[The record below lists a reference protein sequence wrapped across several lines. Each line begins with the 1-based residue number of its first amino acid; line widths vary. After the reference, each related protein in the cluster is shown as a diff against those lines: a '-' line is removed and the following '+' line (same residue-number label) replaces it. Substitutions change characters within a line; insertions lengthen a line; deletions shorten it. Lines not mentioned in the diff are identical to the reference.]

1 MKNILLLLLAAALLT
16 ACSSSVGTRNVDFQA
31 GSVTLPADW
40 DIVPGD
46 DTMPN
51 TLMAVAPAEN
61 GFRTQF
67 RVDTLKPFK
76 MDKEETAYK
85 LKESLEGKT
94 ALVAP
99 PVLTKISGEPAVA
112 YAWRG
117 KENSTENPLLTVDV
131 THYGYFVCADDN
143 IYSLDF
149 SGLTSQAGEVRAI
162 ANEAVYSFETAAS
175 KARAL
180 AAEKAAR
187 EEAEAR
193 AEAERKIAREESAF
207 GDAEETKTSEEESFA
222 AAEEEAA
229 RIEAEAKAEAKA
241 KAKAKAEEKDAK
253 ELAREKVEAAKAE
266 AQKAQDEAVASARA
280 AKEAAKVAQAKAEAL
295 SAAQM
300 ELDKMNGDGFVQ
312 IQQPEVVV
320 EEEPASTAPSFTI
333 ENAQPVQTAPA
344 ATFETQVNVTPAP
357 AQTEVKVTAP
367 QPAAPTQTTSPMKRT
382 NGGLVIEMQ
391 TVN

>member
-1 MKNILLLLLAAALLT
+1 MKNILLILLAAALLT

-31 GSVTLPADW
+31 GSVTLPDNWA
-40 DIVPGD
+40 IVPGD

-61 GFRTQF
+61 GYRTQF

-85 LKESLEGKT
+85 LKESLEGKS

-99 PVLTKISGEPAVA
+99 PVLTQISGEPAVA

-117 KENSTENPLLTVDV
+117 KEKSTENRLLTVDV

-149 SGLTSQAGEVRAI
+149 SGLTSQADEVRSI

-207 GDAEETKTSEEESFA
+207 GESEEETVSEEESYA
-222 AAEEEAA
+222 AAEEEAR

-241 KAKAKAEEKDAK
+241 KEKDAK
-253 ELAREKVEAAKAE
+253 ELAREKVEAARAE

-300 ELDKMNGDGFVQ
+300 ELDKINGDGFVQ

-320 EEEPASTAPSFTI
+320 EEEPVAKTPTFTI
-333 ENAQPVQTAPA
+333 ENAQPVQTAPS
-344 ATFETQVNVTPAP
+344 ATFETQINVTPAP

-367 QPAAPTQTTSPMKRT
+367 QPAAPTQTTSPVKRT
-382 NGGLVIEMQ
+382 NGGLVIQMQ

>member
-1 MKNILLLLLAAALLT
+1 MKNILLLLLAASLLT

-31 GSVTLPADW
+31 GSVTLPDNWA
-40 DIVPGD
+40 IVPGD

-85 LKESLEGKT
+85 LKESLEGKS

-99 PVLTKISGEPAVA
+99 PVLTQISGEPAVA

-117 KENSTENPLLTVDV
+117 KEKSTENRLLTVDV

-149 SGLTSQAGEVRAI
+149 SGLTSQADEVRSI
-162 ANEAVYSFETAAS
+162 ANEAIYSFETAAS

-180 AAEKAAR
+180 AAEQAAR

-207 GDAEETKTSEEESFA
+207 GESEEEKASEEESYA

-241 KAKAKAEEKDAK
+241 KAKAKEKDA
-253 ELAREKVEAAKAE
+253 ETLAREKVEAARAE

-300 ELDKMNGDGFVQ
+300 ELDKINGDGFVQ

-320 EEEPASTAPSFTI
+320 EEEPVAKTPTFTI
-333 ENAQPVQTAPA
+333 ENAQPVQTAPS
-344 ATFETQVNVTPAP
+344 ATFETQINVTPAP

-367 QPAAPTQTTSPMKRT
+367 QPAAPTQTTSPVKRT
-382 NGGLVIEMQ
+382 NGGLVIQMQ

>member
-85 LKESLEGKT
+85 LKESLEGKS
-94 ALVAP
+94 ALVAQ

-207 GDAEETKTSEEESFA
+207 GDAEETKPSEEESFA

-241 KAKAKAEEKDAK
+241 KAKAQEKDAK
-253 ELAREKVEAAKAE
+253 TLAKEKVEAAKAE
-266 AQKAQDEAVASARA
+266 AQKAQDEAVASAKA

-320 EEEPASTAPSFTI
+320 EEEPASTAPSFSI

-367 QPAAPTQTTSPMKRT
+367 QPAAPAQTTSPMKRT

>member
-85 LKESLEGKT
+85 LKESLEGKS
-94 ALVAP
+94 ALVAQ

-207 GDAEETKTSEEESFA
+207 GDAEETKPSEEESFA

-241 KAKAKAEEKDAK
+241 KAKAQEKDAK
-253 ELAREKVEAAKAE
+253 TLAKEKVEAAKAE